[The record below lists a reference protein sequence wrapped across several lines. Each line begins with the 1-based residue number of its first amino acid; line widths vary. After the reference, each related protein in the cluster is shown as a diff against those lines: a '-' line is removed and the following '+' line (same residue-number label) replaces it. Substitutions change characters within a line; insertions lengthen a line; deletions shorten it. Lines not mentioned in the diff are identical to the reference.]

1 MIETAERRNVV
12 KEFAVTV
19 TTWFAVLR
27 SFGVH
32 LSKLGSGTKMV
43 LSSGK
48 LQAIIG
54 TMLVGFVSHQSGVAH
69 FSATVMCLF
78 GIPVAVAM
86 RTMVRNLSNP
96 SDTPSGTAIPLTERP
111 GSNIRGFNYLI
122 KRGFDL
128 VCGTILA
135 VFVLPVVGLAALA
148 IVVCDGRTVLY
159 RQERVGAHGQRFEM
173 LKLRTMHPR
182 SPDLLHR
189 EYVQQ
194 WICND
199 LGNGSNGHSAS
210 GTDHAVFKLC
220 DDPRV
225 TRLGKFLRR
234 FSLDELPQLWNVL
247 RGDMSLIGPRPAL
260 PYELELYQ
268 EWHCRRLE
276 GMPGITGLWQVSGRN
291 RISFDDMVRLDVEYL
306 EHWSLASDIRI
317 LLHTI
322 PVLLRGEGL

>member
-1 MIETAERRNVV
+1 
-12 KEFAVTV
+12 
-19 TTWFAVLR
+19 
-27 SFGVH
+27 
-32 LSKLGSGTKMV
+32 
-43 LSSGK
+43 
-48 LQAIIG
+48 
-54 TMLVGFVSHQSGVAH
+54 MLVGVVTPQASFAHSSAFVV
-69 FSATVMCLF
+69 CLF
-78 GIPVAVAM
+78 GISISVAM
-86 RTMVRNLSNP
+86 RMMVRNVGSRP
-96 SDTPSGTAIPLTERP
+96 AAPSGTALPLATRN
-111 GSNIRGFNYLI
+111 GSNIRGLNYFT

-128 VCGTILA
+128 VCGTMLA

-159 RQERVGAHGQRFEM
+159 RQERVGAHERRFEM

-199 LGNGSNGHSAS
+199 VGNGSNGHSAS
-210 GTDHAVFKLC
+210 GTDRAVFKLF

-268 EWHCRRLE
+268 EWHRRRLE

-291 RISFDDMVRLDVEYL
+291 RISFDDMVRLDVQYL

-317 LLHTI
+317 LLRTI